1 MNKVVVKILGSEY
14 NIVGKNPD
22 QMKNVARYVDGE
34 MNKVKEANS
43 KLSSLTTAIVTCL
56 NIADELFDC
65 CHENEDLHREVET
78 LKEGMSKPNEA
89 AQDEVENIKSELEQ
103 KELEMIEKD
112 YKIEELNKQAKKQ
125 DEEIENLNKS
135 TEEMKLEIE
144 RYMAEIESLK
154 MQAQEANQRAEA
166 AENMASQ
173 WQNRV
178 YDFQLKYAE
187 LENKLKNREST
198 L

>member
-14 NIVGKNPD
+14 NIVGKNPE

-43 KLSSLTTAIVTCL
+43 KLSSLTTAIVTSL

-65 CHENEDLHREVET
+65 CHENEELHREVEM
-78 LKEGMSKPNEA
+78 LREGMSKPNEV
-89 AQDEVENIKSELEQ
+89 AQDELEEIKSQLEQ
-103 KELEMIEKD
+103 KELEIVEKD
-112 YKIEELNKQAKKQ
+112 YQIEKLDKELKLQNEQM
-125 DEEIENLNKS
+125 ENLNKS

-144 RYMAEIESLK
+144 KYIAEINSLK
-154 MQAQEANQRAEA
+154 VETEEAKKRAEA
-166 AENMASQ
+166 AESMASQ
-173 WQNRV
+173 WQNKV

-187 LENKLKNREST
+187 LESQLKRK
-198 L
+198 